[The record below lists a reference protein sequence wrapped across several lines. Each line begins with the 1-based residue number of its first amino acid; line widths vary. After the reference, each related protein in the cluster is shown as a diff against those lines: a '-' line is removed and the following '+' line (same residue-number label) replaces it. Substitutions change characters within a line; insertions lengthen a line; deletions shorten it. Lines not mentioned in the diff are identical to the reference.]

1 MKLSAAEQK
10 MLTLAETLRVE
21 LNDIRLCDDDGTPL
35 QAIADPLPAVAFVDA
50 EQKLRAQLCP
60 PRVFP
65 EQAGRFRPAFA
76 RQGLHGRIRQVH
88 RQPVD
93 PARLSRTARLGP

>member
-35 QAIADPLPAVAFVDA
+35 QAVADLLPAVAFVDA
-50 EQKLRAQLCP
+50 EQKLRAQLEEASDN
-60 PRVFP
+60 RWLLQFFDK
-65 EQAGRFRPAFA
+65 AGQLLSTRS
-76 RQGLHGRIRQVH
+76 GRMQ
-88 RQPVD
+88 
-93 PARLSRTARLGP
+93 TA